1 VVNFIVNHQLILKI
15 FRAMMQKNVY
25 RTLGITTATLL
36 LAVVVWSFNEDLFQI
51 SKNLDVFASVYKE
64 VNINYVD
71 DINSA
76 KLIKSGVDAMLDGL
90 DPYTE
95 FVPESEIEDYKLK
108 YVSTQ
113 YGGIGASIFNR
124 DKKVFVSEVFSGFP
138 AQRADIRPGDQLVKI
153 NDVDL
158 SGKTNDQV
166 SLLLKGTKGASIK
179 LLVKRDDAQ
188 PVEKNL
194 VRDEIKQPN
203 VTYYGMV
210 SGNMGYI
217 KLDKFLENSADEVTT
232 ALVALKKNNPQGII
246 LDLRSNG
253 GGILQEAVKI
263 VNLFVAKDVE
273 VVSQKGKI
281 KEKNFSYRTMSAP
294 IEPNLPLVV
303 LVNSRSASASEIVA
317 GSLQDLDRAVII
329 GQRSYGKGL
338 VQQTF
343 TLPYNSLVKI
353 TIAKYYIPSGRCVQA
368 LDYAHRK
375 DDGSVNKMA
384 DSSLHEYKTKDGRS
398 VYDGSGVYPDIMIKQ
413 ERFANIT
420 QALVGKLMIFDYATR
435 FRNTH
440 PKIADALSYQ
450 LTDDDYNDFVK
461 YLAGKDYNYSTNSEK
476 LLTSLKTEATKEKQ
490 FGEIQGEYDILKNK
504 LMASKKNDLQIH
516 KDEIK
521 QVLENEIAS
530 RYYNERGRYEV
541 NFKYDKELA
550 QAVKTMQD
558 KNQLAAVLKGVGEYK
573 VIGKPQL
580 AAIALKKTDKGTD
593 DSDQ

>member
-1 VVNFIVNHQLILKI
+1 MKRNYKRWSFV
-15 FRAMMQKNVY
+15 A
-25 RTLGITTATLL
+25 GIAV
-36 LAVVVWSFNEDLFQI
+36 LAVVIFGFQDDLFQI
-51 SKNLDVFASVYKE
+51 AKNLDVFSSVYKE

-76 KLIKSGVDAMLDGL
+76 KMIKTGVDAMLDGL

-95 FVPESEIEDYKLK
+95 FVPESEIEDYKLH

-113 YGGIGASIFNR
+113 YGGIGAGIFAR
-124 DKKVFVSEVFSGFP
+124 EGKVYVSDVFEGFP
-138 AQRADIRPGDQLVKI
+138 AQKGDIRAGDRLIKI
-153 NDVDL
+153 NSVEVT
-158 SGKTNDQV
+158 GKTNDQV
-166 SLLLKGTKGASIK
+166 SALLKGSKGASIK
-179 LLVKRDDAQ
+179 LLVKRGDAE

-210 SGNMGYI
+210 DGNMGYI
-217 KLDKFLENSADEVTT
+217 KLDKFLENSSDEVTT
-232 ALVALKKNNPQGII
+232 ALTNLKKNNPNGII

-263 VNLFVAKDVE
+263 VNLFVPKGVE

-281 KEKNFSYRTMSAP
+281 KDKNFTYSTQNTP
-294 IEPNLPLVV
+294 LEPNLPLVV

-343 TLPYNSLVKI
+343 NLPYNSLVKI

-368 LDYAHRK
+368 LDYTHRK
-375 DDGSVNKMA
+375 DDGSVVKVA
-384 DSSLHEYKTKDGRS
+384 DSLMHEYKTKVGRS
-398 VYDGSGVYPDIMIKQ
+398 VYDGGGVYPDIPVKQ

-420 QALVGKLMIFDYATR
+420 QALVSKLLIFDYATLY
-435 FRNTH
+435 RNTH
-440 PKIADALSYQ
+440 NSIGDDRTFHLSDA
-450 LTDDDYNDFVK
+450 DYNDFVK
-461 YLAGKDYNYSTNSEK
+461 YLADKNYSYTTATEK
-476 LLTSLKTEATKEKQ
+476 LINNLKAEATKEKQ
-490 FGEIQGEYDILKNK
+490 FIGIQLEYDALKAK
-504 LMASKKNDLQIH
+504 LIASKKNDLQQN

-530 RYYNERGRYEV
+530 RYYYEKGRYET

-550 QAVKTMQD
+550 QSVKIMQD
-558 KNQLAAVLKGVGEYK
+558 RSQVASILKGDGNYK

-580 AAIALKKTDKGTD
+580 AMIPKKLEDKENNE
-593 DSDQ
+593 DQ

>member
-1 VVNFIVNHQLILKI
+1 
-15 FRAMMQKNVY
+15 
-25 RTLGITTATLL
+25 
-36 LAVVVWSFNEDLFQI
+36 
-51 SKNLDVFASVYKE
+51 
-64 VNINYVD
+64 
-71 DINSA
+71 
-76 KLIKSGVDAMLDGL
+76 
-90 DPYTE
+90 
-95 FVPESEIEDYKLK
+95 
-108 YVSTQ
+108 
-113 YGGIGASIFNR
+113 
-124 DKKVFVSEVFSGFP
+124 
-138 AQRADIRPGDQLVKI
+138 
-153 NDVDL
+153 
-158 SGKTNDQV
+158 
-166 SLLLKGTKGASIK
+166 LLKGTKGAAIK

-188 PVEKNL
+188 PIEKSL

-217 KLDKFLENSADEVTT
+217 KLDKFLENSADEVTN
-232 ALVALKKNNPQGII
+232 ALVNLKKNNPQGII

-273 VVSQKGKI
+273 IVSQKGKI
-281 KEKNFSYRTMSAP
+281 KEKNFSYRTVSNP
-294 IEPNLPLVV
+294 IEPSLPLVV

-368 LDYAHRK
+368 LDYTHRK

-435 FRNTH
+435 YRNAHT
-440 PKIADALSYQ
+440 KIGDAASFQ
-450 LTDDDYNDFVK
+450 MNDDEYNDFVK
-461 YLAGKDYNYSTNSEK
+461 YLNGKDYSYNTNSEK
-476 LLTSLKTEATKEKQ
+476 LLNSLKTEATKEKQ
-490 FGEIQGEYDILKNK
+490 FGEIQSEYDVLKNK

-530 RYYNERGRYEV
+530 RYYYEKGRYEV

-580 AAIALKKTDKGTD
+580 AAVALKKTDKGTE